1 MFELEAKIATFAQ
14 RVRDVYM
21 IPVDVDFE
29 KHTINFL
36 TDDVGIIDEILAA
49 MEKYFEGGEID
60 A

>member
-29 KHTINFL
+29 KRTINFL

-60 A
+60 V